1 MRKVLLGAAI
11 LIVGWFALKD
21 WAYTTLQGSSD
32 QTPEAPDYYFEEVW
46 LARPDTPT
54 SGGWEEPWGVDLFL
68 IAPPVSTAMP
78 KGAIAADSDVL
89 KKEYAELVR
98 DLGLTAE
105 DLTIYAPS
113 YRSPSPAS
121 SKRERDEEIKF
132 AQDDIAAAM
141 KRYLS
146 TDNRLRGLVILA
158 APDTEPMLY
167 AALQQLPK
175 SQEFRKRFG
184 GVLMP
189 SRKDESRWNDFI
201 GTCSPAF
208 EACAKATS
216 LVGSGNNLG
225 WLLPKLPRRTLS
237 YTGEPDLADN
247 IAARMEALSSWLDL
261 NAEKPAEP
269 FDTWAADEV
278 VDVAPIHRP
287 NGDEDISGERGD

>member
-1 MRKVLLGAAI
+1 MRKVLIAAAI
-11 LIVGWFALKD
+11 LVVGWFALKD
-21 WAYTTLQGSSD
+21 WAYTALQGKAD
-32 QTPEAPDYYFEEVW
+32 ATPEAPDYYYAEVW

-68 IAPPVSTAMP
+68 IAPPVSAPMP
-78 KGAIAADSDVL
+78 KGSIAADSAVMKD
-89 KKEYAELVR
+89 EYSALIQ
-98 DLGLTAE
+98 DLGLTE
-105 DLTIYAPS
+105 KDLTIYAPS

-121 SKRERDEEIKF
+121 TRRERDEEIKF

-175 SQEFRKRFG
+175 SQDFRERFG

-189 SRKDESRWNDFI
+189 SRKNESHWNDFI

-208 EACAKATS
+208 EACARATS
-216 LVGSGNNLG
+216 LVDSTSPLS
-225 WLLPKLPRRTLS
+225 WLMPNLPRRYRT
-237 YTGEPDLADN
+237 YTGEPNLADN
-247 IAARMEALSSWLDL
+247 IAARTQELSNWLDL

>member
-1 MRKVLLGAAI
+1 MRKVLIAAAI

-21 WAYTTLQGSSD
+21 WAYTALQGKSD
-32 QTPEAPDYYFEEVW
+32 ATPEAPDYYFEEVW
-46 LARPDTPT
+46 LSRPAAPT
-54 SGGWEEPWGVDLFL
+54 SGGWEIPWGVDLFL
-68 IAPPVSTAMP
+68 IAPPVSTPMP
-78 KGAIAADSDVL
+78 KGAIAADNDAL
-89 KKEYAELVR
+89 KDEYQALIE
-98 DLGLTAE
+98 DLGLADS
-105 DLTIYAPS
+105 DLTIYAPA

-121 SKRERDEEIKF
+121 SNRERDEEIKF

-158 APDTEPMLY
+158 TPDTEPMLY

-175 SQEFRKRFG
+175 TQEFRERFG

-208 EACAKATS
+208 EACARATT
-216 LVGSGNNLG
+216 LVETTGGLN
-225 WLLPKLPRRTLS
+225 WLTPNLPRKKLS
-237 YTGEPDLADN
+237 YAGDSGLGNE
-247 IAARMEALSSWLDL
+247 IAERMQELSNWLDL